1 MNDKTYELINAQ
13 INEELYSAYLYLMF
27 ADHFEDRGLHGYA
40 NWYYIQTQEERDHA
54 MLLRQYLFNEGRTP
68 VLEAVAKPEADIKN
82 DLDILEAA
90 LEHEKYITSKINTI
104 YKEAVAN
111 DDFRTMQ
118 MLDWFVKEQGE
129 EEDNARTMVE
139 SYKLF
144 GSDPVALFNLDRE
157 MAARTYSPASLQL

>member
-1 MNDKTYELINAQ
+1 MNDKTYQLINAQ

-68 VLEAVAKPEADIKN
+68 VLEAIAKPECDAKT
-82 DLDILEAA
+82 DLEILEAA
-90 LEHEKYITSKINTI
+90 LEHEKYITSKINDI
-104 YKEAVAN
+104 YKAAMEDN
-111 DDFRTMQ
+111 DFRTMQ

-129 EEDNARTMVE
+129 EEDTARTVVE
-139 SYKLF
+139 AFKLF

-157 MAARTYSPASLQL
+157 QATRTYTPPSLQL